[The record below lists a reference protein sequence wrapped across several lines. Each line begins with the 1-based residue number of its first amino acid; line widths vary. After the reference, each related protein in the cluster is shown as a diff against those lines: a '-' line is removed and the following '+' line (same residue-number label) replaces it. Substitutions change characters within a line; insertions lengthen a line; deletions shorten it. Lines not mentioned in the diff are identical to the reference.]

1 MRIEAIPRDS
11 LSIRLLRA
19 LDPVSLAANL
29 WRQRQLIRQ
38 LTWRDIT
45 GRYRS
50 SMLGFTWS
58 FITPLVTLA
67 LYTFVFGVVF
77 KSRWPHARTD
87 NLAEFGLMLFA
98 GLTAFALFSECAN
111 RSTTIIVS
119 SPNYVKKVVF
129 PLEILPVSVVGSALF
144 HSAISVALLL
154 AATQVLGG
162 SLAWTVL
169 WIPLMFAPLIA
180 IALGVSW
187 LLASVGVFFR
197 DISHTVGLMTQVLF
211 FLTPIFYPMEAVPER
226 ARPLLAANPLTLMI
240 DNVRRVAVQ
249 GRQPDWNAFW
259 IALIVGLVA
268 LVLGHAW
275 FAQTKRAFAD
285 VI

>member
-1 MRIEAIPRDS
+1 MRIEAISRES
-11 LSIRLLRA
+11 VSTRLLRA
-19 LDPVSLAANL
+19 LDPIALTSNL
-29 WRQRQLIRQ
+29 WRHRQLIRQ

-111 RSTTIIVS
+111 RATTIIVG

-129 PLEILPVSVVGSALF
+129 PLEILPVSVIGSALF
-144 HSAISVALLL
+144 HTCISLLL
-154 AATQVLGG
+154 LLVAGQVFGG
-162 SLAWTVL
+162 MVSWTAL
-169 WIPLMFAPLIA
+169 WLPVMFVPLIA

-197 DISHTVGLMTQVLF
+197 DISHTVGLLTQVLF
-211 FLTPIFYPMEAVPER
+211 FLTPIFYPMEAVPVEM
-226 ARPLLAANPLTLMI
+226 RPLLAANPLTLMI
-240 DNVRRVAVQ
+240 ENVRRVAVQ
-249 GRQPDWNAFW
+249 GRQPDWNAFLL
-259 IALIVGLVA
+259 ALIAGLVA